1 MSGPTDRTPEAY
13 AAEPPSPLGVERKA
27 TRDPDEAEHIVA
39 EAYLPNRLLRTMSA
53 GIDME
58 LVSARFGEVSAGL
71 LSYGHLI
78 HLQTADAAQFHV
90 NVTLEGRATSRSG
103 SGDPLM
109 TGRGQAVVFPV
120 GKPAQLTW
128 SSDARHLCLMA
139 TRASL
144 EGELEHLLGRSLTT
158 RLTFERCLR
167 SDVGRQWQPAIELVR
182 RELENPQ
189 GLLTRPRLA
198 RHLEGLVVDGLLL
211 TQPHNYHDL
220 LHKTAAPGGVG
231 AIARAVEL
239 LEELPGE
246 SWTVVRLA
254 QEVHLSVR
262 ALQYGFNRDF
272 DMPPMAYLKRV
283 RLRHAHEA
291 LLASSPEIA
300 TVQAI
305 AVDCGFFHMGRFAAA
320 YREAFGEPPSR
331 TLGRRPG

>member
-1 MSGPTDRTPEAY
+1 MSSSADQP
-13 AAEPPSPLGVERKA
+13 AELHAVEPSSRGGIERKS
-27 TRDPDEAEHIVA
+27 TRDPDEAEHIVT
-39 EAYLPNRLLRTMSA
+39 EAYLPNRLLRTTSA

-58 LVSARFGEVSAGL
+58 LVSAQLGEVTAGL

-78 HLQTADAAQFHV
+78 HLQTADASQFHV
-90 NVTLEGRATSRSG
+90 NVTLEGRAASRSG
-103 SGDPLM
+103 SEDPLM
-109 TGRGQAVVFPV
+109 TTRGQAVVFPV
-120 GKPAQLTW
+120 GEPAQLTW
-128 SSDARHLCLMA
+128 SNDARHLCLMA

-144 EGELEHLLGRSLTT
+144 EGELEHLLGRSLPT
-158 RLTFERCLR
+158 RLTFEQCMRTE
-167 SDVGRQWQPAIELVR
+167 VGHEWQPAIELVR
-182 RELENPQ
+182 QELENPQ
-189 GLLTRPRLA
+189 GLLTRPRVA

-220 LHKTAAPGGVG
+220 LHKTAAPGGAG
-231 AIARAVEL
+231 AIARAAEL
-239 LEELPGE
+239 MEELPGE

-262 ALQYGFNRDF
+262 ALQYGFRRAF

-291 LLASSPEIA
+291 LLAASPEIT
-300 TVQAI
+300 TVRAI

-331 TLGRRPG
+331 TLGRRRG